1 MKKILILSCCTIT
14 ILLSTR
20 IEVMMQS
27 CKAEKAGACTEV
39 ALMYDDGSGVEK
51 NTTQARF
58 FYKKACDFGDNFAC
72 ERVDTFKEIN

>member
-51 NTTQARF
+51 NTTQAEVI
-58 FYKKACDFGDNFAC
+58 KAQDTVPKVCSILDPDCEAC
-72 ERVDTFKEIN
+72 Q